1 MANLEKTVSPSSSE
15 DKPSGTKEIV
25 APSHLQSNEDLS
37 ASFGVDE
44 KALLR
49 KLDLRLLPALTLLY
63 LLSFLDR
70 SNGDFPVS
78 SGSAILELLTGMI
91 VANARLEGLTTD
103 LHMSRSRDFWCNWG
117 HSN

>member
-1 MANLEKTVSPSSSE
+1 MANLEKISSLSFPE
-15 DKPSGTKEIV
+15 KKSSGNEN
-25 APSHLQSNEDLS
+25 SYRGSNEDLG

-70 SNGDFPVS
+70 SNGDFPLS
-78 SGSAILELLTGMI
+78 PGTAILKLLTGLV

-103 LHMSRSRDFWCNWG
+103 LHMSRSRTFWFTWG
-117 HSN
+117 YLD

>member
-1 MANLEKTVSPSSSE
+1 MANLEKTSQPLFPE
-15 DKPSGTKEIV
+15 DKSSGNEKIV
-25 APSHLQSNEDLS
+25 TSPYPGSNENLG

-70 SNGDFPVS
+70 SNGDFS
-78 SGSAILELLTGMI
+78 ISLGIGI
-91 VANARLEGLTTD
+91 
-103 LHMSRSRDFWCNWG
+103 
-117 HSN
+117 

>member
-1 MANLEKTVSPSSSE
+1 MANLEKTSHPSFPE
-15 DKPSGTKEIV
+15 DKSSGNEKIV
-25 APSHLQSNEDLS
+25 TSSYPGSNDNLG

-70 SNGDFPVS
+70 SNGDFS
-78 SGSAILELLTGMI
+78 ISLGIGI
-91 VANARLEGLTTD
+91 
-103 LHMSRSRDFWCNWG
+103 
-117 HSN
+117 

>member
-1 MANLEKTVSPSSSE
+1 MANLEKTASPSSSE

-103 LHMSRSRDFWCNWG
+103 LHMSRSRDFWCTWG
-117 HSN
+117 QSN